1 MLIGSL
7 FAYRIYTIEFGSKYC
22 YKLFVVLHGDKRPG
36 IIIILNTC
44 CGFHVSRTTWPGLEK
59 CPRLGDQE

>member
-7 FAYRIYTIEFGSKYC
+7 FAYRIYKIEFESKYC

-36 IIIILNTC
+36 IFIILNTC